1 MRLAFVLEYYG
12 DCRAAIDFF
21 AKTFDKAEVTY
32 KTFREMPS
40 AELLG
45 ISGEALDLV
54 WQGSVRIP
62 YGDMI
67 LNLNVSDSVLTA
79 MQNNVG
85 TSSPF
90 FRPTIC
96 ICGDSQAAKIEEG
109 ERHYINWEY
118 SEKGCDGIYYRL
130 SFDGFCRD
138 VIAFYEKVFRL
149 KAEHIIRYGETDLRD
164 KVSDAGKEMISS
176 ATLLFP
182 ENCGGCGIMLQDSY
196 DSAVSGVNSY
206 NKDALLF
213 YHRIYNPVFEIRE
226 VNQETLRTMFHTIS
240 DGAKLNRPLGTDD
253 KGVLYGS
260 LIDRYGICW
269 NFYADGQ

>member
-21 AKTFDKAEVTY
+21 VKTFDKAEVTY
-32 KTFREMPS
+32 KTFKEMPS
-40 AELLG
+40 AEMLG
-45 ISGEALDLV
+45 ISGDALDLV

-62 YGDMI
+62 YGGTV
-67 LNLNVSDSVLTA
+67 LNLNVSDSILTA

-96 ICGDSQAAKIEEG
+96 VCGSGQAAKKEEG

-118 SEKGCDGIYYRL
+118 SDNGYGGIYYSM

-138 VIAFYEKVFRL
+138 VIAFYEKVFHI
-149 KAEHIIRYGETDLRD
+149 KAEHIVKYGETDLHD
-164 KVSDAGKEMISS
+164 KVSDAGKEMIFS
-176 ATLLFP
+176 ANLIFP
-182 ENCGGCGIMLQDSY
+182 ENCGGCGLMLQDSY
-196 DSAVSGVNSY
+196 HSALSGVNSY

-213 YHRIYNPVFEIRE
+213 YHEIYNPIFEIRE
-226 VNQETLRTMFHTIS
+226 VNQKTLRTMFHTIC